1 MKASTTTIKFAALLI
16 GNSATALLAIILP
29 AQSIPQWVTIGGSDG
44 SDLQYD
50 YNSLKSL
57 PGGTKSI
64 DIYQPSINSGETIY
78 ISCVNWKSAIAGSSS
93 WSIMPPS
100 SKVEALAYKVCGKRA
115 RSSQGFNSSPE
126 NTTNA
131 KPNYVKAYFYQFTP
145 TSCRVSMTK
154 YGASSCS
161 AGMVSVAA
169 DNRDS
174 VNIHLIS
181 PLGQWQILLAEG
193 SSFLPKVDAILIRST
208 KNVAAKIPAP
218 DFYFNSING
227 GILSG
232 ECTPVILK
240 PELSVRCI
248 VRLSDARM
256 LEVSFA
262 TDSLKPADN
271 VEQAYQ

>member
-16 GNSATALLAIILP
+16 VNSATALLAIILP

-57 PGGTKSI
+57 SGGTKSI

-115 RSSQGFNSSPE
+115 RNNQGSNSNLEDP
-126 NTTNA
+126 TNA
-131 KPNYVKAYFYQFTP
+131 KISHVKAYFYQFTP
-145 TSCRVSMTK
+145 ASCSVSLTK

-161 AGMVSVAA
+161 TGMISVAA
-169 DNRDS
+169 DDKDS

-181 PLGQWQILLAEG
+181 PLGQWQILLADG
-193 SSFLPKVDAILIRST
+193 SSFLPKVNAILIRSI

-218 DFYFNSING
+218 DFYYNSTNG
-227 GILSG
+227 DILSG
-232 ECTPVILK
+232 ECTQVILA
-240 PELSVRCI
+240 PQLSVRCI
-248 VRLSDARM
+248 ARLRDTRV
-256 LEVSFA
+256 LDVSFK

-271 VEQAYQ
+271 VKQAYQ

>member
-29 AQSIPQWVTIGGSDG
+29 AQSIPQWVTIGGNDG
-44 SDLQYD
+44 SNLQYD

-115 RSSQGFNSSPE
+115 RSSQGSNSSPE

-169 DNRDS
+169 DNRAPRKINKALDS
-174 VNIHLIS
+174 GVIS
-181 PLGQWQILLAEG
+181 FMIG
-193 SSFLPKVDAILIRST
+193 
-208 KNVAAKIPAP
+208 
-218 DFYFNSING
+218 
-227 GILSG
+227 
-232 ECTPVILK
+232 
-240 PELSVRCI
+240 
-248 VRLSDARM
+248 
-256 LEVSFA
+256 
-262 TDSLKPADN
+262 
-271 VEQAYQ
+271 

>member
-1 MKASTTTIKFAALLI
+1 
-16 GNSATALLAIILP
+16 
-29 AQSIPQWVTIGGSDG
+29 
-44 SDLQYD
+44 
-50 YNSLKSL
+50 
-57 PGGTKSI
+57 
-64 DIYQPSINSGETIY
+64 
-78 ISCVNWKSAIAGSSS
+78 
-93 WSIMPPS
+93 MP
-100 SKVEALAYKVCGKRA
+100 
-115 RSSQGFNSSPE
+115 
-126 NTTNA
+126 
-131 KPNYVKAYFYQFTP
+131 
-145 TSCRVSMTK
+145 
-154 YGASSCS
+154 
-161 AGMVSVAA
+161 
-169 DNRDS
+169 NRDS

-232 ECTPVILK
+232 QCTPVILK

>member
-1 MKASTTTIKFAALLI
+1 MKSSAPIKFAALLI
-16 GNSATALLAIILP
+16 VNSATALLANILP
-29 AQSIPQWVTIGGSDG
+29 ARSIPQWVTIGGSDG

-57 PGGTKSI
+57 SAGTKSI

-78 ISCVNWKSAIAGSSS
+78 ISCVNWKSAIAGSTS

-115 RSSQGFNSSPE
+115 RSSQGSNSSSE

-131 KPNYVKAYFYQFTP
+131 KPNYAKAYFYQFTP
-145 TSCRVSMTK
+145 TSCRVSLTK
-154 YGASSCS
+154 YGASNCS
-161 AGMVSVAA
+161 KGMVSVKA
-169 DNRDS
+169 DDKDS
-174 VNIHLIS
+174 VNIHLIG

-271 VEQAYQ
+271 VQQAYQ